1 MLRTEINKDE
11 PLFPGD
17 VIEMHFKAFGPDWKY
32 LRASELTILIWR
44 LEQKNPDYELIG
56 WSIRKDKVTLKDKLI
71 LTFRILEPREPTE
84 PQVQQAAIGTAAVI
98 AVIVI
103 GGGLFAWL
111 CLDKIYRISSSPAGQ
126 VALAGT
132 GALGLVFVVIV
143 GYFLLSRYYG
153 WGD

>member
-1 MLRTEINKDE
+1 MLRIEIDKDE

-17 VIEMHFKAFGPDWKY
+17 VIEMQFKGYGPNWLY
-32 LRASELTILIWR
+32 LRAAELAIIKFR
-44 LEQKNPDYELIG
+44 LEQANPDYRLLNWQTPG
-56 WSIRKDKVTLKDKLI
+56 DKLI
-71 LTFRILEPREPTE
+71 LTFRILEPREPT
-84 PQVQQAAIGTAAVI
+84 PQIQQAAIGTAAVI

-111 CLDKIYRISSSPAGQ
+111 SLDKIFKIFSSPAGQ

-132 GALGLVFVVIV
+132 GAVGIVAVVIV
-143 GYFLLSRYYG
+143 GYFVLSRY

>member
-1 MLRTEINKDE
+1 MLREEISKDE

-17 VIEMHFKAFGPDWKY
+17 VIEMHFKAYGPNWIY
-32 LRASELTILIWR
+32 LRAAELTILQYR
-44 LEQKNPDYELIG
+44 MEKKNPDYELVKWQAPG
-56 WSIRKDKVTLKDKLI
+56 DKLI
-71 LTFRILEPREPTE
+71 LTFKILEPREPT

-111 CLDKIYRISSSPAGQ
+111 SLDKIYRISRSPAGQ
-126 VALAGT
+126 IALAGT
-132 GALGLVFVVIV
+132 GALGLVFVVLV
-143 GYFLLSRYYG
+143 GYLVLSRYYG

>member
-1 MLRTEINKDE
+1 MLRTEIDKDE

-17 VIEMHFKAFGPDWKY
+17 VIEMHFNAFGPNWVY
-32 LRASELTILIWR
+32 LRAAELAIIKWR
-44 LEQKNPDYELIG
+44 LEQAHPDYRLLN
-56 WSIRKDKVTLKDKLI
+56 WSAPPEGDKLI
-71 LTFRILEPREPTE
+71 LTFKILEPKEPTE

-111 CLDKIYRISSSPAGQ
+111 TLDKVYKISSSPAGQ

-132 GALGLVFVVIV
+132 GALGIVFAVIV
-143 GYFLLSRYYG
+143 GYFVLSRFYG

>member
-1 MLRTEINKDE
+1 MLREEISKDE

-17 VIEMHFKAFGPDWKY
+17 VIEMHFKAFGPNWIY
-32 LRASELTILIWR
+32 LRAAELAVLQWR
-44 LEQKNPDYELIG
+44 LEQKNPDWELVSWQAPG
-56 WSIRKDKVTLKDKLI
+56 DKLI
-71 LTFRILEPREPTE
+71 LTFKILEPREPT
-84 PQVQQAAIGTAAVI
+84 PQVQQAAVGTAAVI

-132 GALGLVFVVIV
+132 GALGIIFVVIV
-143 GYFLLSRYYG
+143 GYFILSRYYG
-153 WGD
+153 WGK